1 MEVVNKVKRTLAG
14 RIYCG
19 FAGGY
24 RAVLGDRWTPLVI
37 REIMVGASV
46 QGVPKA
52 ASVLYPRNVHRWPV
66 NAPKDTRGLQ
76 FAKSSDAGFRRPVPH
91 RHPFGW
97 LVSHRA
103 GCLTGHRQHQP
114 TKARRSPQL
123 VRHTGARHVG
133 GLHFSWTRRTQ
144 AMVPATARSSTL
156 AGAGQRV
163 RCRWVLSLCEGL
175 LQATEIGSST

>member
-91 RHPFGW
+91 RHPFGG

-103 GCLTGHRQHQP
+103 GCLT
-114 TKARRSPQL
+114 ASP
-123 VRHTGARHVG
+123 A
-133 GLHFSWTRRTQ
+133 
-144 AMVPATARSSTL
+144 STNESPP
-156 AGAGQRV
+156 
-163 RCRWVLSLCEGL
+163 LS
-175 LQATEIGSST
+175 AIGSTYGRAACWGSALQLDAPDTGDGPGNGEEFNTRGGRTTGPLSVGAVIV